1 MELYKSSFV
10 PTVVDE
16 WNALSTDVR
25 GSDSVRIFKEKIHVS
40 VKNENV
46 LTCRTR
52 PNFFTYGDRF
62 LNIIHTKLRH
72 NCALNNDLFR
82 CNIINSPL
90 CSCGKLEDTYHY
102 FFTCNKYKDARNA
115 LSNEIF
121 HIVDLNIVNTHVL
134 LWGDSAIRDNE
145 NKHLFTLVY
154 DYIKNSERFNWY

>member
-25 GSDSVRIFKEKIHVS
+25 ESDSVRIFKEKIHVS

-52 PNFFTYGDRF
+52 PNFFIYGDRF
-62 LNIIHTKLRH
+62 LNIIHTRLRH
-72 NCALNNDLFR
+72 NCALNSDLFR

-90 CSCGKLEDTYHY
+90 CSCGNAY
-102 FFTCNKYKDARNA
+102 FLPARCSSECYLFA
-115 LSNEIF
+115 LRIQ
-121 HIVDLNIVNTHVL
+121 LNILPFAKVK
-134 LWGDSAIRDNE
+134 W
-145 NKHLFTLVY
+145 
-154 DYIKNSERFNWY
+154 

>member
-25 GSDSVRIFKEKIHVS
+25 ESDSVRIFKEKIHVS

-52 PNFFTYGDRF
+52 LNFLIYGDRF
-62 LNIIHTKLRH
+62 LNIIHTRLRH

-90 CSCGKLEDTYHY
+90 CSCGKLADTYHY
-102 FFTCNKYKDARNA
+102 FFTCNKYKDARNV
-115 LSNEIF
+115 LFNDIF
-121 HIVDLNIVNTHVL
+121 QIVNLNIVNTHVL
-134 LWGDSAIRDNE
+134 LWGDSAISDNE
-145 NKHLFTLVY
+145 NNHLFTLVY
-154 DYIKNSERFNWY
+154 NYIKNTERFN

>member
-25 GSDSVRIFKEKIHVS
+25 ESDSVRIFKEKIHVS

-52 PNFFTYGDRF
+52 PNFFIYGDRF
-62 LNIIHTKLRH
+62 LNIIHTRLRH

-102 FFTCNKYKDARNA
+102 FF
-115 LSNEIF
+115 
-121 HIVDLNIVNTHVL
+121 HM
-134 LWGDSAIRDNE
+134 
-145 NKHLFTLVY
+145 
-154 DYIKNSERFNWY
+154 

>member
-10 PTVVDE
+10 PNGMRFQRMSVEATLF
-16 WNALSTDVR
+16 AFLRKKYMFLS
-25 GSDSVRIFKEKIHVS
+25 KMKMYLHV
-40 VKNENV
+40 E
-46 LTCRTR
+46 LDLI
-52 PNFFTYGDRF
+52 FFTYGDRF

-102 FFTCNKYKDARNA
+102 FFTCNKYKDARNV
-115 LSNEIF
+115 LFNDVF
-121 HIVDLNIVNTHVL
+121 QIVNLNIVNTHVL
-134 LWGDSAIRDNE
+134 LWGDSSISDNE

-154 DYIKNSERFNWY
+154 NFIKNTERFN